1 MHWPPGLC
9 SSWHGFSQATG
20 PGKSVVPSSGRCWVE
35 PGWCRWGSSSQLL
48 APGQGPPT
56 AAIAELCGIPSP
68 TQSPRLV
75 LRGAVRLLKPGRPC
89 RTAPPYPK
97 PPRGLRSATLSQGH
111 LPTSG
116 PKMWCSRVL
125 GQSQPAPCP
134 VTLTGLSLSVPR
146 GEGPSA
152 GPAAKTALRTG
163 NRHKG
168 LRATWNQARHPCPQL
183 PWALGKFSSPG
194 LDLRSDWLPR
204 RCLGLQ
210 AWAKLSGAGALEGGG
225 ALSLLP
231 GFSWWQ
237 LSPPLS

>member
-9 SSWHGFSQATG
+9 SSWRGFSQATG
-20 PGKSVVPSSGRCWVE
+20 PGKSVVPSSGKCWVE

-89 RTAPPYPK
+89 RTDPPYPK
-97 PPRGLRSATLSQGH
+97 PPRDLCSATLSQGQ

-134 VTLTGLSLSVPR
+134 VTLTGLHCLSPGERNPVQGRLQRLHSELGTDTGAFGQPGTKQGTHVPNCLGPSVSSPVLGLTSGQTGFPEGVWACR
-146 GEGPSA
+146 PGLSSREQEPWRVEGP
-152 GPAAKTALRTG
+152 
-163 NRHKG
+163 
-168 LRATWNQARHPCPQL
+168 
-183 PWALGKFSSPG
+183 
-194 LDLRSDWLPR
+194 
-204 RCLGLQ
+204 
-210 AWAKLSGAGALEGGG
+210 
-225 ALSLLP
+225 
-231 GFSWWQ
+231 
-237 LSPPLS
+237 